1 MIRWVTVQDEGAEVN
16 IFSVSAAARKPSGAS
31 AAVTA
36 AAEDQEDY
44 PGIVRLS
51 IAGAVLTEAG
61 EWRIELVV
69 NGEHIEEPIRLLV
82 RAEYE
87 RGTRVSR

>member
-1 MIRWVTVQDEGAEVN
+1 MTVYDEGEKVN
-16 IFSVSAAARKPSGAS
+16 IFSCSAAAQKPSGAA

-36 AAEDQEDY
+36 AIEDQELY
-44 PGIVRLS
+44 LGVIRLT
-51 IAGAVLTEAG
+51 IAGSTLTEAG
-61 EWRIELVV
+61 EWRIELIV

-87 RGTRVSR
+87 YGQRVSR